1 MGIPLIGLRC
11 WPFIA
16 NAAADSVIYL
26 SFSRK
31 WPWRTSPAWK
41 TPAPDSGRPLGRC
54 VTRGGQVREVL
65 KIRGKRLGALIAV
78 TAAVTVSCGQLGLQA
93 QQPPAVV
100 TVTQPAQQESAESQ
114 GSSEETSEQ
123 GGSSETKVSHPEEIP
138 TQKPCQTSQLRA
150 RFYPDTL
157 VGLHDDPT
165 QPVGAKACTIEGDAR
180 IEFLDGTGAVMP
192 ATFVDKAVT
201 PPAEAMSIG
210 TREGVAQELH
220 WIYQTGD
227 CVDDPAKVRIYPPDN
242 TEPITLDWNFGT
254 VCGDRRVERTH
265 LHSD

>member
-1 MGIPLIGLRC
+1 MALENITRLEDSRPGFRP
-11 WPFIA
+11 
-16 NAAADSVIYL
+16 NA
-26 SFSRK
+26 
-31 WPWRTSPAWK
+31 
-41 TPAPDSGRPLGRC
+41 RPIHN
-54 VTRGGQVREVL
+54 RGGQVREVL
-65 KIRGKRLGALIAV
+65 EIRGKRLGALIAA
-78 TAAVTVSCGQLGLQA
+78 TAAVTVSCGQQAPQA

-100 TVTQPAQQESAESQ
+100 TVTQPAPEGTTESQ
-114 GSSEETSEQ
+114 GSSEEASEQ
-123 GGSSETKVSHPEEIP
+123 GSSSETKVSHPEEIP

-165 QPVGAKACTIEGDAR
+165 QPAGGSRTKLRLANVGAKACTVHGDAR
-180 IEFLDGTGAVMP
+180 IEFLDGAGAVMP
-192 ATFVDKAVT
+192 ATFVDKAGT
-201 PPAEAMSIG
+201 PPAEWMSIG
-210 TREGVAQELH
+210 TREGVAQELY

-265 LHSD
+265 LYSD